1 VDKHFFSFMFT
12 NMKLIP
18 ESAEIDIK
26 SVRGLVAERNRFWRA
41 LNEIEQVIVGDTSE
55 QSLRISSIINEVL

>member
-1 VDKHFFSFMFT
+1 
-12 NMKLIP
+12 MKLIP